1 MPRDEARGLRIRRY
15 WQRIKKKKKARIISG
30 SFTSP
35 HHRCVRRFITSLT
48 NFGTYYYCYYFP
60 LLSLSLSR
68 SLIFVIRAPA
78 SVVIYTARSGK
89 KRSHH
94 AHCGASL
101 PPRVGSPRA
110 VTFGLYRARTAV
122 LLFPYTLKQYVT
134 RRRRRFSCTV
144 VPRDEGLVMRRVGG

>member
-15 WQRIKKKKKARIISG
+15 WQRIKKKKKSAYNFRLV
-30 SFTSP
+30 
-35 HHRCVRRFITSLT
+35 HITSS
-48 NFGTYYYCYYFP
+48 P
-60 LLSLSLSR
+60 LRTSFYHIPNKFRYLLLLLLFSASLSLSLA
-68 SLIFVIRAPA
+68 LLFLLRAPA